1 MDASRRSLRIAFM
14 IVAALISSATLA
26 AQDVSLRYRWTK
38 GEEVR
43 YRNTIQTDMQM
54 SGLPG
59 MGDMTVSMTMVQVNK
74 LVVDDIA
81 ADGTAT
87 IRSTTESIKMT
98 MNIPMMGEVSY
109 DSAAPQ
115 PAGTNP
121 ITDALGQ
128 SVGALVGE
136 TLTLAVASTGK
147 VGKIDGLARVVEK
160 LKKSAPAA
168 GGAMGMGNMDS
179 FFSEDAQRSTIEQS
193 FAVMPD
199 KPVKPGDTWK
209 NEYKIP
215 SPLGSQ
221 TASYECTL
229 KGQATL
235 NGNPTARIA
244 TTGTVKSSGAPGVMG
259 PMTVTMGDGASQ
271 GELLFDTKLGRVRKS
286 TGTMTQPLA
295 MKMNPGDGTEIAL
308 QAVQKTTSTMEL
320 IEK

>member
-1 MDASRRSLRIAFM
+1 MNASRRSLRIAFM
-14 IVAALISSATLA
+14 IVAALVSSATLA
-26 AQDVSLRYRWTK
+26 AQDVNLRYRWTK

-43 YRNTIQTDMQM
+43 YRNTIQTDMLM

-59 MGDMTVSMTMVQVNK
+59 MGDMNVSMTMVQINK
-74 LVVDDIA
+74 LVVDGIA

-98 MNIPMMGEVSY
+98 MNIPMMGEVTY
-109 DSAAPQ
+109 DSANPQ
-115 PAGTNP
+115 PAGSNP
-121 ITDALGQ
+121 LVDSIGQ

-136 TLTLAVASTGK
+136 TLTLAVAPSGK
-147 VGKIDGLARVVEK
+147 VGKIDGLAQLVEK
-160 LKKSAPAA
+160 VKKASPTS

-199 KPVKPGDTWK
+199 KPVKTGDTWK

-221 TASYECTL
+221 VASYVCTL
-229 KGQATL
+229 KDQLTL
-235 NGNPTARIA
+235 SGNPTARIT
-244 TTGTVKSSGAPGVMG
+244 TTGGVKAAGAPGAMG
-259 PMTVTMGDGASQ
+259 PMTVTMGDGTSQ

-286 TGTMTQPLA
+286 TGTLTQPLSMRMSA
-295 MKMNPGDGTEIAL
+295 PDGTDIAL

-320 IEK
+320 IDK

>member
-1 MDASRRSLRIAFM
+1 M
-14 IVAALISSATLA
+14 IVAALVSSATLA
-26 AQDVSLRYRWTK
+26 AQDVTLRYRWTK

-136 TLTLAVASTGK
+136 TLTLAVASSGR

-221 TASYECTL
+221 TASYVCTL
-229 KGQATL
+229 KSQDTVS
-235 NGNPTARIA
+235 GNPTARIA

-295 MKMNPGDGTEIAL
+295 MKMNPGDGTEIAI

>member
-1 MDASRRSLRIAFM
+1 MNASHRSLRIAFM
-14 IVAALISSATLA
+14 FVAALVSSATLA
-26 AQDVSLRYRWTK
+26 AQDVNLRYRWTK

-43 YRNTIQTDMQM
+43 YRNTTQVDMLM

-59 MGDMTVSMTMVQVNK
+59 MGDMNVAMTMVQINK
-74 LVVDDIA
+74 LVVDDVA

-109 DSAAPQ
+109 DSANPQ
-115 PAGTNP
+115 PAGSNP
-121 ITDALGQ
+121 IVDGLGQ

-136 TLTLAVASTGK
+136 TLTLAVAPSGK
-147 VGKIDGLARVVEK
+147 VGKIDGLASLVEK
-160 LKKSAPAA
+160 MKKASPSA

-199 KPVKPGDTWK
+199 KPVKTGDSWK

-221 TASYECTL
+221 TASYVCTL
-229 KGQATL
+229 KDQLTL

-244 TTGTVKSSGAPGVMG
+244 TTGGVKASGAPGAMG
-259 PMTVTMGDGASQ
+259 PMTVTMGDGTSQ
-271 GELLFDTKLGRVRKS
+271 GELLFDTKLGRMRKS
-286 TGTMTQPLA
+286 TGTLTQPLA
-295 MKMNPGDGTEIAL
+295 MKMSAPDGTDIAI